1 MGNYVYKE
9 RQLKFVFYSLLGIT
23 LIMTIY
29 PFLVSVLGVH
39 TGLYT
44 PLKITKEVFLLAT
57 LLFLFVSI
65 FFNPLLRHEVLKD
78 KLNIAI
84 AVYVALTLFFTIP
97 TLQKNELEAAVSG
110 FLMNTR
116 FFIMFLTVQ
125 LILLLVSKDKV
136 QKSLYKF
143 IKYFLILSFLISIFA
158 IMQVTILPPSFLEFF
173 GYNGVTTPPPYSTVD
188 NNINFLRAF
197 STMWAP
203 NMLGA
208 FLLLPLAIFCT
219 LFLQKHRVIYTGI
232 GVVTTCIAIFVT
244 HSRSAIF
251 GAIICI
257 GIIVIIKRKQFIFQ
271 HIKPIL
277 IASALAIAIGA
288 STSTDSSVRMLIFH
302 SSETDT
308 SLTEGSTNDH
318 FIAIKENSLDV
329 LKHPL
334 GQGVGTA
341 GPSSFQQKKFTPK
354 IAENYFIQI
363 LQEVGI
369 IGFLIFCYI
378 SLVIGWRLIKI
389 TKKSNLAVALFAS
402 FISINTINIFLHGW
416 ADDPTSI
423 TWWGFAAIVFFFPTI
438 LDFNNKD
445 N

>member
-1 MGNYVYKE
+1 
-9 RQLKFVFYSLLGIT
+9 
-23 LIMTIY
+23 
-29 PFLVSVLGVH
+29 
-39 TGLYT
+39 
-44 PLKITKEVFLLAT
+44 
-57 LLFLFVSI
+57 
-65 FFNPLLRHEVLKD
+65 
-78 KLNIAI
+78 
-84 AVYVALTLFFTIP
+84 
-97 TLQKNELEAAVSG
+97 
-110 FLMNTR
+110 
-116 FFIMFLTVQ
+116 
-125 LILLLVSKDKV
+125 
-136 QKSLYKF
+136 
-143 IKYFLILSFLISIFA
+143 
-158 IMQVTILPPSFLEFF
+158 
-173 GYNGVTTPPPYSTVD
+173 
-188 NNINFLRAF
+188 
-197 STMWAP
+197 
-203 NMLGA
+203 
-208 FLLLPLAIFCT
+208 
-219 LFLQKHRVIYTGI
+219 
-232 GVVTTCIAIFVT
+232 
-244 HSRSAIF
+244 
-251 GAIICI
+251 
-257 GIIVIIKRKQFIFQ
+257 
-271 HIKPIL
+271 
-277 IASALAIAIGA
+277 
-288 STSTDSSVRMLIFH
+288 MLIFH